1 MADIFDVPLGKFSQ
15 LADAGAQLGRI
26 RPSLALETGLPKN
39 LVVVVGCHD
48 QCASAL
54 GSGAVETGDIAA
66 GEGSTESL
74 NLVVEQKYISE
85 EFKRRK
91 LCYEPYVRPGQFLI
105 PVGQHTHGTSIRW
118 FVEKIGWSNIA
129 NSGEMLGISGGADV
143 YEMAEK
149 MCASET
155 GSLFFLPH
163 LTKAHLMDPDNSSLG
178 AFVGLEMSTDK
189 TKMYRAV
196 LEGLCFETKI
206 CFEVIQSLGIPV
218 NKIVASGGCSKSEI
232 LMQTKADVL
241 EFPVDILENP
251 DAGIAALAMICAV
264 ADRKYENYKEASEY
278 FVKTGRRYVPCK
290 DYREKYRQYIK
301 VYSATKELYKTL

>member
-1 MADIFDVPLGKFSQ
+1 MRF
-15 LADAGAQLGRI
+15 R
-26 RPSLALETGLPKN
+26 N
-39 LVVVVGCHD
+39 W
-48 QCASAL
+48 
-54 GSGAVETGDIAA
+54 
-66 GEGSTESL
+66 
-74 NLVVEQKYISE
+74 
-85 EFKRRK
+85 
-91 LCYEPYVRPGQFLI
+91 I
-105 PVGQHTHGTSIRW
+105 P
-118 FVEKIGWSNIA
+118 
-129 NSGEMLGISGGADV
+129 
-143 YEMAEK
+143 
-149 MCASET
+149 
-155 GSLFFLPH
+155 FFLPH